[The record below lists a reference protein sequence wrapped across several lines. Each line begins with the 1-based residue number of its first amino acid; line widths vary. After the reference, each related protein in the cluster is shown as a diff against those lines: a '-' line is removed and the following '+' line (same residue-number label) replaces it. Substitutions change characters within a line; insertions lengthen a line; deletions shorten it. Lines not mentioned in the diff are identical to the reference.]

1 MTATLLTLPKLN
13 IDIQSQIPAR
23 DPLDILRKFR
33 LKSTMPACEQLLRQV
48 YHQRYYL
55 STALTTKLQIQEYLD
70 DLEWNEILAEQR
82 QHLQR

>member
-13 IDIQSQIPAR
+13 IDIQSRIPTR

>member
-13 IDIQSQIPAR
+13 INVQSQIPAR

-33 LKSTMPACEQLLRQV
+33 LKSTMPACEQLLREV

-55 STALTTKLQIQEYLD
+55 STALTTKLQLQEYLD

-82 QHLQR
+82 QHTFR